1 MTARV
6 VIAGGGL
13 AGLSLAVALLD
24 RDPSARV
31 SVLEPRTAYADDRTW
46 CFWDV
51 EPHPFRELIAQRW
64 RSWRVATAA
73 GEAVAED
80 GRVPYARVRGG
91 DVYARA
97 RERIAAAPN
106 AELRLGV
113 TVRRVAGDH
122 VETETGEMIGAEVVC
137 DGRPPDADALRA
149 PGEPFLW
156 QVFAGARV
164 QARPGTFAPGTVDLM
179 DFRVPQVG
187 EIRFRYVLPADDAS
201 AFVELTAFT
210 PALPEPGAL
219 EGALGDAIA
228 AIAGGGATIGAR
240 EQGAIPMT
248 TAPAP
253 APAAPGVIPIGT
265 RAGAPRPS
273 TGYAFLPI
281 QRHAARL
288 AERILA
294 DAAAPLAT
302 SAMRRRRIS
311 LRASSRSISFVFGH
325 DSEPGSFAR
334 LRRALACRPGRS
346 DLIMPM
352 RGPGIRCLDRIFLNR
367 LLAEPQAAP
376 ELFRRLAAGVPGDAL
391 ARFLM
396 ERARPADVVRVM
408 AALPVGA
415 FAREAV
421 RSTAPWPA
429 RAVG

>member
-1 MTARV
+1 MSARV

-24 RDPSARV
+24 RDPAARV

-64 RSWRVATAA
+64 WAWRIATAS
-73 GEAVAED
+73 GEAVAA
-80 GRVPYARVRGG
+80 GQRLPYVRLRAG
-91 DVYARA
+91 DAYARA

-106 AELRLGV
+106 AELRTGV

-122 VETETGEMIGAEVVC
+122 VETETGEVIGAEVVC
-137 DGRPPDADALRA
+137 DGRPPAADALHA

-164 QARPGTFAPGTVDLM
+164 QARPGTFSPGTVDLM
-179 DFRVPQVG
+179 DFRVPQAG
-187 EIRFRYVLPADDAS
+187 EIRFRYVLPASDAS
-201 AFVELTAFT
+201 ALVELTAFT
-210 PALPEPGAL
+210 PALPERGTLDGAL
-219 EGALGDAIA
+219 ADAVGGV
-228 AIAGGGATIGAR
+228 AGNGTEVVAG

-294 DAAAPLAT
+294 GAPQPL
-302 SAMRRRRIS
+302 
-311 LRASSRSISFVFGH
+311 
-325 DSEPGSFAR
+325 
-334 LRRALACRPGRS
+334 
-346 DLIMPM
+346 PM
-352 RGPGIRCLDRIFLNR
+352 RGAGTRWLDRIFLNR
-367 LLAEPQAAP
+367 LLAEPQGAP

-415 FAREAV
+415 FAREAM

-429 RAVG
+429 RAAG

>member
-24 RDPSARV
+24 RDPLARV
-31 SVLEPRTAYADDRTW
+31 SVLEPRSAYADDRTW

-51 EPHPFRELIAQRW
+51 EPHPFRELIAERW
-64 RSWRVATAA
+64 WTWRVATAA
-73 GEAVAED
+73 GTAVAAG
-80 GRVPYARVRGG
+80 GRIPYARVRAR

-97 RERIAAAPN
+97 CARLDTAPN
-106 AELRLGV
+106 AELRVGV
-113 TVRRVAGDH
+113 SVQHVRADRVRTGAGEVIRAD
-122 VETETGEMIGAEVVC
+122 VVC

-156 QVFAGARV
+156 QVFAGARI

-179 DFRVPQVG
+179 DFRVPQAG
-187 EIRFRYVLPADDAS
+187 EIRFRYVLPESDA
-201 AFVELTAFT
+201 AGLVELTAFT
-210 PALPEPGAL
+210 PAPPERGAL
-219 EGALGDAIA
+219 DGPLEDAIA
-228 AIAGGGATIGAR
+228 AIAGPGAEVAAR

-248 TAPAP
+248 TAPPP
-253 APAAPGVIPIGT
+253 APAEPGVIPIGT

-288 AERILA
+288 ADRILA
-294 DAAAPLAT
+294 GAP
-302 SAMRRRRIS
+302 
-311 LRASSRSISFVFGH
+311 
-325 DSEPGSFAR
+325 
-334 LRRALACRPGRS
+334 RALA
-346 DLIMPM
+346 M
-352 RGPGIRCLDRIFLNR
+352 RGLGIRWLDRIFLNR
-367 LLAEPQAAP
+367 LLADPQGAP
-376 ELFRRLAAGVPGDAL
+376 ELFRRLAATVPGDAL

-396 ERARPADVVRVM
+396 ERAGPSDVRRVM
-408 AALPVGA
+408 AALPVGP